1 MNSLICKE
9 RLFCNI
15 FIKLNEWKKQISL
28 KIFFAKLNIQI

>member
-9 RLFCNI
+9 RLFRNI
-15 FIKLNEWKKQISL
+15 FIKLNEKKQISF